1 MPLYLV
7 LDLLAISIPL
17 AFSFENRLQFYKL
30 WKGLFLSILIVGLVY
45 ILWDSL
51 FARLGVWGFNPD
63 YLTGKFVFNLPIEE
77 YLFFICVPYAGV
89 FTFHVFR
96 TLMPGFTIKEKY
108 LRLIV
113 FPIAIVLLVTGLVY
127 SVKLYTCST
136 FLFAAF
142 SIFISFVFFRELL
155 PHFLFSFT
163 AILIPFFI
171 MNGILTGMWIEKEV
185 VWYNDAENLGIRLV
199 TIPLE
204 DVFYGMALILWN
216 VNLTYFFQRRSEVK
230 SGRSS

>member
-1 MPLYLV
+1 
-7 LDLLAISIPL
+7 
-17 AFSFENRLQFYKL
+17 
-30 WKGLFLSILIVGLVY
+30 LFLSILIVGLFY

-51 FARLGVWGFNPD
+51 FTKLGVWGFNTD
-63 YLTGKFVFNLPIEE
+63 HLIGKFIFNLPVEE

-96 TLMPGFTIKEKY
+96 TLMPGFVIREKY

-113 FPIAIVLLVTGLVY
+113 FSLAIVLLVTGLVN
-127 SVKLYTCST
+127 SIKLYTCST
-136 FLFAAF
+136 FLFATF
-142 SIFISFVFFRELL
+142 SIFISFVFFRQLL
-155 PHFLFSFT
+155 PHFLLSFA

-171 MNGILTGMWIEKEV
+171 MNGILTGMWIDKEV
-185 VWYNDAENLGIRLV
+185 VWYNNEENLGIRLL

-216 VNLTYFFQRRSEVK
+216 VNLTYKFK
-230 SGRSS
+230 S